1 MVYVTGDLHGEW
13 ERFRARA
20 MHRLRRGD
28 TLLVCGDFGFLWDG
42 GKRERAA
49 LRRMALLPFTVA
61 FVDGCHENFDLLEA
75 CPVETWNGAPVHR
88 IAKNVVHLMRGEV
101 YTIEEHTYFTF
112 GGGNS
117 GDREF
122 RSESDTW
129 WEQERPTREEIHKGM
144 QTLQAHDNHVD
155 YIITHEPPA
164 LLKDCLGV
172 DAAEHVE
179 VHRFFESIV
188 KACIYR
194 KWFFGKC
201 HINKY
206 IPVKFYAVFDAVL
219 PVTVKHTDM
228 GSD

>member
-61 FVDGCHENFDLLEA
+61 FVDGCHENFDLLAA

-129 WEQERPTREEIHKGM
+129 WEQERPTREEIYKGM

>member
-49 LRRMALLPFTVA
+49 LRRMAFLPFTVA

-122 RSESDTW
+122 RSESDSW

>member
-1 MVYVTGDLHGEW
+1 MVFVTGDLHGEW
-13 ERFRARA
+13 ARFRARG
-20 MHRLRRGD
+20 MRQLHRGD

-42 GKRERAA
+42 SRREQAM
-49 LRRMALLPFTVA
+49 LRKIECLPFTVA
-61 FVDGCHENFDLLEA
+61 FVDGCHENYDMLLA
-75 CPVETWNGAPVHR
+75 LPVEEWNGAPVHR
-88 IAKNVVHLMRGEV
+88 VGKNIVHLMRGEV
-101 YTIEEHTYFTF
+101 YTIEEHTYFAF

-117 GDREF
+117 GDLEF
-122 RSESDTW
+122 RNEPNSW
-129 WEQERPTREEIHKGM
+129 WEQERPTRQEIQHGM
-144 QTLQAHDNHVD
+144 DTLQAYDNQID

-172 DAAEHVE
+172 RDSEHVE
-179 VHRFFESIV
+179 VHRFFEDV
-188 KACIYR
+188 TKACIYR

-219 PVTVKHTDM
+219 PVTIRNTDM

>member
-13 ERFRARA
+13 SRFRTRG
-20 MHRLRRGD
+20 MRRLRRGD
-28 TLLVCGDFGFLWDG
+28 TLLVCGDFGFIWDG
-42 GKRERAA
+42 SKKEQSV
-49 LRRMALLPFTVA
+49 LRRMALLPFNIA
-61 FVDGCHENFDLLEA
+61 FVDGCHENFDLLNA
-75 CPVETWNGAPVHR
+75 YPVEDWNGAPVHR
-88 IAKNVVHLMRGEV
+88 ICKNVVHLMRGRV
-101 YTIEEHTYFTF
+101 YEIEGHTYFAF
-112 GGGNS
+112 GGGHS

-122 RSESDTW
+122 RDEPGSW
-129 WEQERPTREEIHKGM
+129 WEQERPTREEITGGM
-144 QTLQAHDNHVD
+144 EQLQAYDNKID

-172 DAAEHVE
+172 DASEHVE
-179 VHRFFESIV
+179 VHKFFEDIV